1 MERLKD
7 VFSGERLSFEEFCE
21 RLNTRPDIKG
31 EYANASE
38 LERAKAQID
47 AEKAARE
54 KDCAD
59 FAIELSNARKD
70 MMIDLALSQAGAKSI
85 KAAKALINEQ
95 AVVFNNGELCG
106 MEQEIERVGKDCPY
120 LFGAARGYN
129 PPAPTNGAA
138 AVSVDESERWREEAG
153 LPAK

>member
-59 FAIELSNARKD
+59 FAKTSLKFFITVD
-70 MMIDLALSQAGAKSI
+70 YD
-85 KAAKALINEQ
+85 
-95 AVVFNNGELCG
+95 VFLVCFE
-106 MEQEIERVGKDCPY
+106 V
-120 LFGAARGYN
+120 
-129 PPAPTNGAA
+129 
-138 AVSVDESERWREEAG
+138 
-153 LPAK
+153 